1 MKKTK
6 ALLIT
11 VLFIGL
17 MAAPAFTTAY
27 EEKAE
32 ETFNAKKEVRIKL
45 VLGDCQLEKSPDN
58 KIHVDLV
65 YEYDQMENFKFRME
79 DRGRYI
85 NLEEDLSGKN
95 NDGYSRWTVA
105 VPDDTEI
112 EFKSATGNF
121 KIERLS
127 VQADVSTGTGEID
140 ILDTNGEIDVSTG
153 TGDVRVENCTG
164 DIEASSGTGN
174 VHFQNCTSDIEA
186 SSGTGYVRIQNCRGN
201 IEASS
206 GTGNVKAAG
215 ITLEYEGDFS
225 SGTGDAEVEFPN
237 GKDFELTVASGT
249 DDAVLMMKGKPIMG
263 YFEFKCHARRG
274 RIISPLA
281 FDSEK
286 QEGEGD
292 DIYLVKSFTKDSG
305 TPKVYIRTGTGRAK
319 LVK

>member
-17 MAAPAFTTAY
+17 MAAPAFTAGF
-27 EEKAE
+27 EKKAE
-32 ETFNAKKEVRIKL
+32 ETFDAKKEVRIKL
-45 VLGDCQLEKSPDN
+45 ILGDCRLEKSSDS
-58 KIHVDLV
+58 KIHVHLV
-65 YEYDQMENFKFRME
+65 YEYDQMENFEFRME

-85 NLEEDLSGKN
+85 NLEEDLYGKN

-112 EFKSATGNF
+112 EFNSATGNL
-121 KIERLS
+121 KIQGLS
-127 VQADVSTGTGEID
+127 LEVDASTGTGEID
-140 ILDTNGEIDVSTG
+140 IMDADGEFDVSTG
-153 TGDVRVENCTG
+153 TGDVLLENCTG

-174 VHFQNCTSDIEA
+174 VHVENCE
-186 SSGTGYVRIQNCRGN
+186 GN

-206 GTGNVKAAG
+206 GTGDVKASD
-215 ITLEYEGDFS
+215 ITLDYEGEFS
-225 SGTGDAEVEFPN
+225 SGTGDAEVEFPD

-249 DDAVLMMKGKPIMG
+249 DDAVLMMKGKPIKG

-274 RIISPLA
+274 RIVSPLA
-281 FDSEK
+281 FDSERE
-286 QEGEGD
+286 EGED
-292 DIYLVKSFTKDSG
+292 DDDYLIKSFTKERG
-305 TPKVYIRTGTGRAK
+305 TPKVYIRTGTGKAK

>member
-17 MAAPAFTTAY
+17 ITAPAFTAGF
-27 EEKAE
+27 EKEAE
-32 ETFNAKKEVRIKL
+32 ETFDAKKEVRIKL
-45 VLGDCQLEKSPDN
+45 ILGDCRLEKSSDS
-58 KIHVDLV
+58 KIHVHLV
-65 YEYDQMENFKFRME
+65 YEYDQMENFEFRME
-79 DRGRYI
+79 DRERYI

-112 EFKSATGNF
+112 EFNSATGNL
-121 KIERLS
+121 KIQGLS
-127 VQADVSTGTGEID
+127 LEVDASTGTGEID
-140 ILDTNGEIDVSTG
+140 IMDIKGEVDVSTG
-153 TGDVRVENCTG
+153 TGDVLLENCTG

-174 VHFQNCTSDIEA
+174 VHVRNCK
-186 SSGTGYVRIQNCRGN
+186 GN

-206 GTGNVKAAG
+206 GTGDVKAAG

-225 SGTGDAEVEFPN
+225 SGTGDAEVEFPD
-237 GKDFELTVASGT
+237 GKDFELTVSSGT
-249 DDAVLMMKGKPIMG
+249 DDAVLMMKGKPIKG
-263 YFEFKCHARRG
+263 YFEFRCHARRG

-286 QEGEGD
+286 QEGEDD
-292 DIYLVKSFTKDSG
+292 DIYLVKSFTKESAS
-305 TPKVYIRTGTGRAK
+305 PKVYIRTGTGRAK
-319 LVK
+319 MVK